1 VPFQHDG
8 QTGTHRGLVVL
19 SGPMRHARRVT
30 RAQQLRALRA
40 ELAAVQAKIGQKR
53 YRTVK
58 AIQARANTCLR
69 RSPVGHL
76 MQAEAVQHTDGT
88 VTLRWWIN
96 THALWQASQTDGRY
110 LLVTNDLALSAQR
123 MLELYRAKDELDKR
137 FLVSKQDLR
146 VRPIYLHQDDRI
158 EAMLLLNM
166 IALLAY
172 SLLEREVRQHGL
184 PLTLRR
190 LIAQLED
197 LTVIETHCWDG
208 SVLYRLTPVSADQQ
222 ALLAVVARI
231 LTQRRIPR
239 VRPTLGSGET
249 RRVGRALPLAPPDWT
264 TAAQWPRQTTP
275 RLVGLSEA
283 TM

>member
-1 VPFQHDG
+1 
-8 QTGTHRGLVVL
+8 
-19 SGPMRHARRVT
+19 MRHARRVT

-40 ELAAVQAKIGQKR
+40 ELTAVQAKIGQKR
-53 YRTVK
+53 YRTVQ
-58 AIQARANTCLR
+58 AVQARANTCLR
-69 RSPVGHL
+69 RSPVGKL
-76 MQAEAVQHTDGT
+76 MQAAAYQTDDGT
-88 VTLRWWIN
+88 VALRWWVN
-96 THALWQASQTDGRY
+96 THALWQASHTDGRY
-110 LLVTNDLALSAQR
+110 LLVTNDFALSAQR
-123 MLELYRAKDELDKR
+123 MLALYRAKDQLDKR
-137 FLVSKQDLR
+137 FLISKQDLR

-184 PLTLRR
+184 PLTLRQ
-190 LIAQLED
+190 LIAQLEN

-222 ALLAVVARI
+222 ALLAVVAQI

-239 VRPTLGSGET
+239 VRPALGRGGDHLIWLT
-249 RRVGRALPLAPPDWT
+249 PPGRAPTDEGARPIT
-264 TAAQWPRQTTP
+264 S
-275 RLVGLSEA
+275 RLMELSEA